1 MDGSKQTKTTTL
13 NVPANSRQTLRV
25 ETVIGQNV
33 DASITVTCASPVV
46 VERPMYFSNNGCTDG
61 GDALGLPGAP

>member
-1 MDGSKQTKTTTL
+1 
-13 NVPANSRQTLRV
+13 
-25 ETVIGQNV
+25 
-33 DASITVTCASPVV
+33 VV